1 MSDLT
6 HPPQTPPLER
16 TGALVRAP
24 FVTSLRTRGE
34 PIRLVA
40 SDATPRWTVRVQG
53 AEVWDA
59 VRVEVVPAT
68 LVREIKQAAMA
79 ELMPDVDA
87 LDAYV
92 VKLGGFEVSDEAASL
107 QSVGATDGSTF
118 LVMSR
123 TRRPVR

>member
-1 MSDLT
+1 MSDLIK
-6 HPPQTPPLER
+6 HESRDDSADL
-16 TGALVRAP
+16 ARAP
-24 FVTSLRTRGE
+24 FVTTLRTRDE

-40 SDATPRWTVRVQG
+40 TDASPRWTVRVQG

-59 VRVEVVPAT
+59 VRVEVVPGT

-79 ELMPDVDA
+79 VLMPDVEA

-92 VKLGGFEVSDEAASL
+92 VKLGGFEVSNEGASL
-107 QSVGATDGSTF
+107 QAVGGADGSTF

-123 TRRPVR
+123 ARRPVR